1 MAKLDGPRV
10 PLQDFRTPYSDVPKG
25 RVFNLSASLVMQQ
38 NSDNNPPTTTDG
50 RPFLSTGSYGISVPV
65 SFMPGVQTGLW
76 GLRFSTPNSKL
87 LLPVGVADT
96 LNFTTQGLTVSM
108 WISGSTSCQ
117 NVNELTGTFRLQS
130 SGTLGAQFT
139 LGAVGTTSTS
149 VQYSAAVV
157 NTAGNF
163 NIIASTTD
171 AINKS
176 SGDFLSI
183 DIDVYRGRYK
193 NVLTSSQGFTNSQL
207 NIAQSGWK
215 HIVYVQKAATNPTK
229 LKPVLLLGANSHP
242 ERGIS
247 TTGDEGLCEMWLNGQ
262 KIYETPRFG
271 PFPQGHAPY
280 FNEYGIEGLSG
291 DSLETFPGV
300 GLGKNVLRQVG
311 STACI
316 SGSVARGDALAQLSI
331 WRRALSPEE
340 IKSIYIGTM
349 TGVITDRVTS
359 VSSAP
364 KRLTSLSH
372 KGESNVGFVGLKGKS
387 NTSAFFDDT
396 EHSLKVTAGIYQG
409 VHQIDLLDSNLSS
422 VIINDGTSRDNSAGS
437 VSFKEIDEV
446 TQLVKDEE
454 FVIPSGSVA
463 IRVSLTNENPYVT
476 AGRYHSGSNDL
487 LSDDRF
493 SSAVGIPA
501 TAGFIGTGFLYY
513 SPKLKTWIEKR
524 ADGITSK
531 TQEPGY
537 INTQPSATNFIEAE
551 TYSYTLGTS
560 NTHNPTNYA
569 NKIMAQFAWSPQ
581 FGYFVNHVEHLRQVG
596 YERIGWPTG
605 FFGAPNAPKYHA
617 YDHET
622 IKLSDYIDKPF
633 ILKRIELKIP
643 VTSYRKFGVNP
654 NEDAPVGAGSGPGKF
669 DMSGNSYERQITN
682 KKDIDNYTFFVYRQR
697 RVSRHKDEAEDIG
710 TSMRYLVASAS
721 VCYFN
726 SGSFGGAWSDEF
738 FTQWPAGD
746 SYNSLVFPSG
756 TTDFKDQSLTRISG
770 TNCILHNPQYIHD
783 WGKERFYDDGTY
795 LFSSGPGDN
804 LSFITSSDSQTL
816 RLTMYPTVLP
826 ICSVAPSLIPVTS
839 SLFSQTETFANRD
852 GTDPGY
858 NSSYN
863 TYMTSGTRG
872 SLSPLIPAP
881 FLTLVSQ
888 QWAGCTRP
896 LQIHSTIQNDPF
908 DTTTLNGSQ
917 FHPGR
922 LDTSANYL
930 PSSVYN
936 ITTEDQSVAGV
947 TFSVTRAQL
956 PFGQTQQYGISMTPA
971 ATSSTLF
978 GDSAIP
984 LESFYAQ
991 PQIDPSS
998 VNASIVVP
1006 KQKSLV
1012 NYFGRISS
1020 TVDKN
1025 SWSIKNPDNSYMGE
1039 LGWRFISSFQKSDY
1053 SEQQIYSPS
1062 ILYPEDELIIGLDA
1076 GTFGPPDLDADTV
1089 AEVGDAYDAT
1099 STRFYK
1105 NTYLKEDYRKLLSDS
1120 FMKIRTGEAELIL
1133 IGDFIADESPIRV
1146 SRAIQISGDVS
1157 SFYGE
1162 TAITDQSY
1170 LFNADLMSGSMMTR
1184 VFTGPEG
1191 PTGVLSG
1198 ERRFYRDAGARL
1210 K

>member
-10 PLQDFRTPYSDVPKG
+10 PLQDFRIPYSDVAKG

-50 RPFLSTGSYGISVPV
+50 RPFLSTGSYGISAPV
-65 SFMPGVQTGLW
+65 SFMPGDQTGLY
-76 GLRFSTPNSKL
+76 GLSFSTPNSKL

-183 DIDVYRGRYK
+183 DVDVYRGRYK

-291 DSLETFPGV
+291 DSLETFPGSS
-300 GLGKNVLRQVG
+300 LAKNVLRQVG

-340 IKSIYIGTM
+340 IKSIYVGTM

-372 KGESNVGFVGLKGKS
+372 KGESNVGFIGLKGKS

-396 EHSLKVTAGIYQG
+396 EHSSKVTAGIYQG

-446 TQLVKDEE
+446 TQLVRDEE
-454 FVIPSGSVA
+454 FVIPSGSAA
-463 IRVSLTNENPYVT
+463 IRISLTNENPHVT
-476 AGRYHSGSNDL
+476 AGRYHSGSD
-487 LSDDRF
+487 SQPDDRF

-501 TAGFIGTGFLYY
+501 DAGFIGTGFLYY

-531 TQEPGY
+531 TQNILY
-537 INTQPSATNFIEAE
+537 INTQTSATNFIYAASC
-551 TYSYTLGTS
+551 SYAASSTPVTQS
-560 NTHNPTNYA
+560 TDYA

-581 FGYFVNHVEHLRQVG
+581 FGYFVNHVEHLQQVG
-596 YERIGWPTG
+596 YERIGWPTC

-622 IKLSDYIDKPF
+622 IKLSDYIDRPF
-633 ILKRIELKIP
+633 ILKRIELKVP
-643 VTSYRKFGVNP
+643 VVTSRKFGVNP
-654 NEDAPVGAGSGPGKF
+654 NETATNSAPPGFPKV
-669 DMSGNSYERQITN
+669 SPNKYERQITN

-697 RVSRHKDEAEDIG
+697 RVSRHKDEAEDVG
-710 TSMRYLVASAS
+710 TSMRYLIASAS

-726 SGSFGGAWSDEF
+726 SGSFGGAWSDDF

-756 TTDFKDQSLTRISG
+756 TTDFKDKTLTRIAGS
-770 TNCILHNPQYIHD
+770 NCVLHNPQYTKD
-783 WGKERFYDDGTY
+783 WAKSRFHGGSD
-795 LFSSGPGDN
+795 GDN
-804 LSFITSSDSQTL
+804 LSFTTSSDSQIL
-816 RLTMYPTVLP
+816 KLTMYPMVVP
-826 ICSVAPSLIPVTS
+826 ICPVAPSLIPVTS
-839 SLFSQTETFANRD
+839 SNQFTRAQGFAGRD
-852 GTDPGY
+852 GIG
-858 NSSYN
+858 NFL
-863 TYMTSGTRG
+863 TYVTSGTRLTPNDQT
-872 SLSPLIPAP
+872 SIPASSGSAAP
-881 FLTLVSQ
+881 YVTLLSQ
-888 QWAGCTRP
+888 QWYGGTRP
-896 LQIHSTIQNDPF
+896 LQVHSTDVNDPF
-908 DTTTLNGSQ
+908 DTTLPPASRQ
-917 FHPGR
+917 FTPGK
-922 LDTSANYL
+922 LDSVANYYPSYTFATAFTSSIVSNVNVSITKSIL
-930 PSSVYN
+930 PY
-936 ITTEDQSVAGV
+936 
-947 TFSVTRAQL
+947 
-956 PFGQTQQYGISMTPA
+956 GQGQQYGVSMNPASTGSQYTISPNNI
-971 ATSSTLF
+971 SIPVELFYGQITL
-978 GDSAIP
+978 D
-984 LESFYAQ
+984 
-991 PQIDPSS
+991 PQT
-998 VNASIVVP
+998 VNAQIVGRKSSI
-1006 KQKSLV
+1006 
-1012 NYFGRISS
+1012 NYYGRTSNLIS
-1020 TVDKN
+1020 KN
-1025 SWSIKNPDNSYMGE
+1025 DWEIKNPDNSYMGE

-1053 SEQQIYSPS
+1053 SEQQVYSPS

-1089 AEVGDAYDAT
+1089 AEVGVAYDVNT
-1099 STRFYK
+1099 TRFYK

-1133 IGDFIADESPIRV
+1133 IGDFLSDESPIPV

-1170 LFNADLMSGSMMTR
+1170 LFNADLLSGSMITR
-1184 VFTGPEG
+1184 VFTGSEG
-1191 PTGVLSG
+1191 PDGVLSG